1 MRERNVS
8 RNADVSVCAL
18 CNSCGRRNEQSGI
31 DMIDARWILSSG
43 APVTDYTNF
52 HRSRESPLNLP
63 KRHLSKNSACRHL
76 GGGIKAREVHV
87 HWDGSED

>member
-31 DMIDARWILSSG
+31 DMIDARWIIDTFIRSSCNG
-43 APVTDYTNF
+43 LYKFSEVEG
-52 HRSRESPLNLP
+52 ESFEP
-63 KRHLSKNSACRHL
+63 S
-76 GGGIKAREVHV
+76 
-87 HWDGSED
+87 